1 MDNEAILAAIRSAE
15 LAQPRGS
22 PKDNPRDHVW
32 EGHMAWQGK
41 APKSIEAGVLY
52 IIALLWGLKGH
63 KQVGPGAWCWGLV
76 ARWLRV
82 AACWVHLDVSG
93 AMVHDGCCI
102 P

>member
-63 KQVGPGAWCWGLV
+63 KQVSPWASWRWG
-76 ARWLRV
+76 
-82 AACWVHLDVSG
+82 CT
-93 AMVHDGCCI
+93 GCVWD
-102 P
+102 